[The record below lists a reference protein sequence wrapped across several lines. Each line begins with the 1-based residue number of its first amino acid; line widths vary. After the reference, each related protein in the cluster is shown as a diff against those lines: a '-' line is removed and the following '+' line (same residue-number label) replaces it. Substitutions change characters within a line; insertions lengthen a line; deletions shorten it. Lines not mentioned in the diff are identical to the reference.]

1 MFCLVKFQ
9 CGSCYFAS
17 AARGPYSE
25 MSQIQ
30 VKVVC
35 A

>member
-17 AARGPYSE
+17 GASSPYSQ
-25 MSQIQ
+25 MSQIE
-30 VKVVC
+30 V
-35 A
+35 